1 MSQILIRH
9 CAKRAGALG
18 LVLGLILSLNLGVG
32 LLPATAQTLVLDTT
46 DRRTY
51 SIEGEYAFYR
61 EMLEDAIS
69 AEGLVVN
76 AVGNISGML
85 ERTGA
90 DLGATTVLYRHAES
104 FEFCS
109 AVYSRRMMEA
119 DPHSIVFCPYVVAI
133 YELAAEPGV
142 VYLGFK
148 RLPRTG
154 NPAIDAAHDEVDALK
169 DRIIDQAMAF

>member
-1 MSQILIRH
+1 MSCTLFFGRSLL
-9 CAKRAGALG
+9 ALS
-18 LVLGLILSLNLGVG
+18 LSVILSI
-32 LLPATAQTLVLDTT
+32 LPLPVDGQTLVKETA
-46 DRRTY
+46 DRRIY
-51 SIEGEYAFYR
+51 SIDGEYAFYR

-76 AVGNISGML
+76 AIGNISGML

-90 DLGATTVLYRHAES
+90 DLGATTVLYLHAES

-119 DPHSIVFCPYVVAI
+119 DPHSIVFCPYVVTI
-133 YELAAEPGV
+133 YELADEPGI
-142 VYLGFK
+142 VYMGFK

-154 NPAIDAAHDEVDALK
+154 NPAIDAANDEVDALK